1 MLEKIMNLH
10 LLLYAMIVLGG
21 LGALGIWP
29 HILLTED

>member
-21 LGALGIWP
+21 LGALGMLAT
-29 HILLTED
+29 HLT